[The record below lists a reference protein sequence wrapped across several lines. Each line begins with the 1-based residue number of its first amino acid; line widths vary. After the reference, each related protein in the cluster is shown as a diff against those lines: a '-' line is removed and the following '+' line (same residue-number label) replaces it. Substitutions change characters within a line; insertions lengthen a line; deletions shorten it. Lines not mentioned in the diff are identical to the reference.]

1 MSEEIL
7 KALMQLF
14 AIISKQDD
22 GVTDAKR
29 EYVRVFLR
37 QQISEDL
44 VEEYLALF
52 EKFAEEKKRKRKS
65 DAASDEPEKKLTS
78 VKDSVRILGICKKIN
93 KTLTKQQKVVVLMRL
108 FELVNADRNFSEQ
121 RIAIIDTAANVF
133 NVTKEEYDLLETFVR
148 FDQPQENNINEVL
161 LITGHPEKYEN
172 HPKVISSDHLAGNI
186 LVLRIPSVNLYFL
199 RYTGGHDVKLNGFVL
214 NKQRIYLFANGSTVK
229 PPLDKPI
236 YYSDV
241 ASRYLTD
248 SSTTR
253 LSFEAKDIEY
263 RFAKGNLGVRG
274 VTIAEGPGSLIG
286 IMGASGAGKT
296 TLLNVLSG
304 IDKPSNGSVTING
317 IDLHRENDQLKGVIG
332 YVPQDDLLIEEL
344 TVYQNVYYNAKL
356 CFRDLSEEEID
367 GLVIKVID
375 NLGLSATKDL
385 RVGNPLDKTI
395 SGGQRK
401 RLNIGLELIREPSI
415 LFLDEPT
422 SGLSSRDSENVLDLL
437 RELTLKGKLIFVVI
451 HQPSSDLYKMFDK
464 VLLLDTGGYQIYYG
478 NPVEAVIYFKTI
490 DNQVN
495 SQEGEC
501 PHCGNVNPEVLF
513 NIVEARVVD
522 EFGQLTD
529 KRKVAPKKWR
539 DFYTEHF
546 EEETVETV
554 KETPPSTLRIPN
566 RLKQM
571 WLFFSRDILS
581 KLSNRQYLLINLLEA
596 PALAFFLSFIIR
608 YIENPNS
615 SDYLFRVNENIPA
628 YIFISIVVAL
638 FIGLTVSAEEIY
650 RDRKI
655 LKREAFLNLSRMS
668 YLFSKLGILFS
679 LSALQSFTFVLI
691 GNLIL
696 GVEGMLFPYWLILFS
711 VSCFANVLGLNIS
724 ASFNSAVTIYIL
736 IPLLIIPQM
745 ILGGAMFSFEKL
757 NRSIGGGI
765 GNQVPYIA
773 EFMPSRWAYE
783 ALVVHQFVHN
793 DYEQLFYSLKKK
805 ESFCDYKQVV
815 YIPELESLLSNVE
828 AYVNQ
833 PVDSLKPDFEHDLN
847 LLYTEI
853 KITLERVSSVE
864 FDAAD
869 QLTPESI
876 DADVIEATSDFLM
889 ELKTYYTILFNS
901 VNLRKDEMIN
911 RMTDSPEK
919 QANYLSL
926 YNDHYNEYLEEL
938 LKKTFTKHPV
948 FEYEG
953 RLVQQID
960 PIYLD
965 PEVGN
970 PINFRAHF
978 YAPTKPFF
986 GQLFSTLYFN
996 ASVIWVMTLL
1006 LFVSVYFDLLSKALA
1021 FGERLFSGIRK

>member
-22 GVTDAKR
+22 GVTEAKR
-29 EYVRVFLR
+29 QYVTVFLR

-44 VEEYLALF
+44 VEEYFTLF
-52 EKFAEEKKRKRKS
+52 EKHTAEKKRKRKS
-65 DAASDEPEKKLTS
+65 DSETGEKKLTS
-78 VKDSVRILGICKKIN
+78 VTDSVRTLGICKKIN
-93 KTLTKQQKVVVLMRL
+93 KTLTQHQKVVVLVRL
-108 FELVNADRNFSEQ
+108 FELMNADRNFSEQ
-121 RIAIIDTAANVF
+121 RIAIVDTAANVF
-133 NVTKEEYDLLETFVR
+133 NISKEEYALIEVFVR
-148 FDQPQENNINEVL
+148 NDDPKDVNRGEIL
-161 LITGHPEKYEN
+161 LITGNVDDHQDRE
-172 HPKVISSDHLAGNI
+172 KVIHSEHLAGSVLI
-186 LVLRIPSVNLYFL
+186 LKVPSVNLYFL
-199 RYTGGHDVKLNGFVL
+199 RYTGSHNVKLNGFAI
-214 NKQRIYLFANGSTVK
+214 NQKRIYLFANGSTIK

-241 ASRYLTD
+241 ASRFLSD
-248 SSTTR
+248 LSTTK
-253 LSFEAKDIEY
+253 LSFEAEGIEY
-263 RFAKGNLGVRG
+263 RFAKGNLGLRG
-274 VTIAEGPGSLIG
+274 VSISEGPGSLIG

-304 IDKPSNGSVTING
+304 IEKPSSGSVTING
-317 IDLHRENDQLKGVIG
+317 IDLHGKTDQLKGVIG

-344 TVYQNVYYNAKL
+344 TVYQNVYYNARL

-367 GLVIKVID
+367 ELVLKVLD
-375 NLGLSATKDL
+375 NLGLSDTKDL

-401 RLNIGLELIREPSI
+401 RLNIGLELLREPSI

-464 VLLLDTGGYQIYYG
+464 VLLLDTGGYQIFYG

-495 SQEGEC
+495 SKEGEC

-522 EFGQLTD
+522 EFGRLTD
-529 KRKVAPKKWR
+529 KRKVSPKKWR
-539 DFYTEHF
+539 EFFHKNFTET
-546 EEETVETV
+546 TVET
-554 KETPPSTLRIPN
+554 ETEPPISTLRIPSKI
-566 RLKQM
+566 KQM

-615 SDYLFRVNENIPA
+615 DEYLFRVNENIPA
-628 YIFISIVVAL
+628 YVFISIVVAL

-679 LSALQSFTFVLI
+679 LSALQAFTFVVI
-691 GNLIL
+691 GNLVL
-696 GVEGMLFPYWLILFS
+696 GIDSMYFSYWLILFS

-757 NRSIGGGI
+757 NRTIGGGI
-765 GNQVPYIA
+765 GNQVPLIA
-773 EFMPSRWAYE
+773 EIMPSRWAYE
-783 ALVVHQFVHN
+783 ALVVHQFVN
-793 DYEQLFYSLKKK
+793 NEFEAMFYSLKKK

-815 YIPELESLLSNVE
+815 YIPELESILSNVE
-828 AYVNQ
+828 NYLDE
-833 PVDSLKPDFEHDLN
+833 PVDSLKEEYVHDLQ
-847 LLYTEI
+847 LLHTEI
-853 KITLERVSSVE
+853 GATLAKVNSVE
-864 FDAAD
+864 FELLDY
-869 QLTPESI
+869 LNPE
-876 DADVIEATSDFLM
+876 DMDHEVVEATQDYLR
-889 ELKTYYTILFNS
+889 ELKTYYTFLFNS
-901 VNLRKDEMIN
+901 VNLRRDEMIN
-911 RMTDSPEK
+911 RMTETPEK
-919 QANYLSL
+919 KKEYLAL
-926 YNDHYNEYLEEL
+926 YNNHYNEYLDEL
-938 LKKTFTKHPV
+938 LKKSFTKHPI

-965 PEVGN
+965 PDVSN
-970 PINFRAHF
+970 PLSFRAHF
-978 YAPTKPFF
+978 YAPTKPFM

-996 ASVIWVMTLL
+996 ATVIWIMTFL
-1006 LFVSVYFDLLSKALA
+1006 LFLAVYFHLLRKVLRL
-1021 FGERLFSGIRK
+1021 GEKLFSRIGK